1 LWVRLGSDQEDH
13 IVPILRWITILW
25 PGLPQL
31 WLRGQWSA
39 LGLAIGFSALV
50 NIAILATWGWTELLE
65 PLWMWTAWSGVVL
78 FWLVSLFGGAGQ
90 IVRLDGVS
98 SIDSAGDLF
107 RAVQGEY
114 LKGNW
119 FEAELTL
126 NQILERNPSDV
137 DAHLMLA
144 TLLRRIGQPGEARE
158 RLKRLMMIEGAEK
171 WQLEIARQLRL
182 LEVNVDVTAQNVQLQ
197 ESLNTGLPSAA

>member
-1 LWVRLGSDQEDH
+1 VRRSPFDQEDQ
-13 IVPILRWITILW
+13 IVPYLRWITILW

-31 WLRGQWSA
+31 WLRGEWSA

-50 NIAILATWGWTELLE
+50 NIAVVATWGWTELLE
-65 PLWMWTAWSGVVL
+65 PALLWTAWGGVVL
-78 FWLVSLFGGAGQ
+78 FWLVSLLGGAFQ
-90 IVRLDGVS
+90 VVRLCGVS

-119 FEAELTL
+119 FEAELAL
-126 NQILERNPSDV
+126 NQLLERNPSDV

-144 TLLRRIGQPGEARE
+144 TLLRRIGQANEARE
-158 RLKRLMMIEGAEK
+158 RLELLSTIEGAEK
-171 WQLEIARQLRL
+171 WQLEIARQQRL
-182 LEVNVDVTAQNVQLQ
+182 LDANVDATAQNVQLQ
-197 ESLNTGLPSAA
+197 VSLDTGLPSAA